1 MHKSPGMDA
10 ASPLWA
16 VAQLPRQESGAVNRH
31 VSALPLLVFPSVLPA
46 AVAATLLCRILSY
59 FVFFGCWGGRMA
71 LTAARRQSKG

>member
-1 MHKSPGMDA
+1 MDA

-16 VAQLPRQESGAVNRH
+16 VAQLLRQESGAVNRH

-46 AVAATLLCRILSY
+46 AVAATLLCRVLSC
-59 FVFFGCWGGRMA
+59 FVFFWSWGGRMA